1 MTDPAPAGYPP
12 AVAGTTFTYGP
23 QGARRTCRVLFTA
36 LDPDGTVTHVR
47 YVVESVRVPAAPDFA
62 LVTMD
67 QWSVMWDHTDAIQPA
82 AYAPPKPTPN
92 PGTYA

>member
-1 MTDPAPAGYPP
+1 MTNPAPVGYPP

-23 QGARRTCRVLFTA
+23 KGARRTCRVLFTA
-36 LDPDGTVTHVR
+36 LDPDGTTTHVR
-47 YVVESVRVPAAPDFA
+47 YVVTAPSPATSGMA
-62 LVTMD
+62 LVTMA
-67 QWSVMWDHTDAIQPA
+67 QWSALWDHTDAIQPA